1 MKNEDKSDIF
11 HSSTYGRSQ
20 NGGSMGSA
28 STESFATRRNLDGSR
43 QFVRGYGDSKVAG
56 SAFASGPRPAQY
68 VKPAAN
74 TGAQPASRPAP
85 QRPPMPR
92 NPGIHLK

>member
-20 NGGSMGSA
+20 NGGSM
-28 STESFATRRNLDGSR
+28 
-43 QFVRGYGDSKVAG
+43 G

-85 QRPPMPR
+85 QRPLMPR